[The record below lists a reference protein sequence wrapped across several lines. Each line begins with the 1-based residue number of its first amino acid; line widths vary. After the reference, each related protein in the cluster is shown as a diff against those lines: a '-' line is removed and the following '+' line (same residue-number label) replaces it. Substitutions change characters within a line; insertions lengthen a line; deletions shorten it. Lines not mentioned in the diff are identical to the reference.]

1 VTAEDAAGNTRK
13 RTVAITLKEP
23 KPRR

>member
-13 RTVAITLKEP
+13 RTVELTLKEP
-23 KPRR
+23 KPTR

>member
-1 VTAEDAAGNTRK
+1 VTAEDAAGNSRK